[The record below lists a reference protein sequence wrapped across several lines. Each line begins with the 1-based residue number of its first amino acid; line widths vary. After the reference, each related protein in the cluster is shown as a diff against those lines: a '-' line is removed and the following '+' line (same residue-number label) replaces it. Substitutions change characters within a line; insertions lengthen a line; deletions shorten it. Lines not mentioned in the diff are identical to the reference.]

1 MVGMGAP
8 QAAKRAFVRVI
19 VYLASVYGISANV
32 NRDSPDADLMKAYR
46 KVALRCHPDKGGS
59 TAHIKQLNTAR
70 DSWKESQQPHAAEHG
85 FFEGASAQG
94 GKIRS
99 LHETYRGVPICFT
112 ITTHN

>member
-70 DSWKESQQPHAAEHG
+70 LSH
-85 FFEGASAQG
+85 
-94 GKIRS
+94 R
-99 LHETYRGVPICFT
+99 
-112 ITTHN
+112 